1 MPLNA
6 VDSKAPVED
15 YSMFSR
21 NQNMI
26 PKPVTPAAADK
37 ASGFSS
43 AADVAAHQQSN
54 NATISSNP
62 NIAEQSVKPA
72 PKAPAPSVDTSVD
85 STKAPIVVD
94 NGPSMPSATVAEY
107 NAQIPKLP
115 APNNATVS
123 RDPTIAEQGVDTSI
137 DSSKPVTP
145 PAPTPAAPTPAAPA
159 PAAPAPVINDAPS
172 VQAQTPN
179 VNNEQEVQGAGAMF
193 NRTSAR
199 IAKLSERLKRSN
211 DINFNRMAM
220 AISMSGLG
228 SAGGGVPAP
237 VVAPTVP
244 TAAPAPTI
252 STPLSLG
259 SAGGGVPAPAVSA
272 PSPAGGPNAGALG
285 FGAVIP
291 PASTPTP
298 ATVNTSTPT
307 TTPLTSQATPVPST
321 PAPTPAAPAPATQA
335 PTPTTPTPTPAVTNA
350 VTPVAPATPAAP
362 TPTPAPAPAAPA
374 ISPSP
379 AAASAPVTPPAPTP
393 DINNQKEV
401 QGVGSMFG
409 RTSAKIA
416 QLQNLLNK

>member
-1 MPLNA
+1 
-6 VDSKAPVED
+6 
-15 YSMFSR
+15 
-21 NQNMI
+21 MI

-54 NATISSNP
+54 NPRANSNP
-62 NIAEQSVKPA
+62 TLAEQSVKPA
-72 PKAPAPSVDTSVD
+72 PSVSTPSVPAPKAPTTKAPTVVDNGPSAPSATVAEYYANLPKAPPSATVAEQGVDTSVD
-85 STKAPIVVD
+85 STK
-94 NGPSMPSATVAEY
+94 
-107 NAQIPKLP
+107 
-115 APNNATVS
+115 
-123 RDPTIAEQGVDTSI
+123 
-137 DSSKPVTP
+137 PV
-145 PAPTPAAPTPAAPA
+145 APTTSA
-159 PAAPAPVINDAPS
+159 PAAPAAAPVINVAPS
-172 VQAQTPN
+172 VQAQTPD

-199 IAKLSERLKRSN
+199 ISKLSERLKRSN
-211 DINFNRMAM
+211 DTNFTKEGIAVNQSGQSM
-220 AISMSGLG
+220 AIPK
-228 SAGGGVPAP
+228 ANPIAATPAP

-252 STPLSLG
+252 STPIPAVST
-259 SAGGGVPAPAVSA
+259 PAPAPTPTSSTA
-272 PSPAGGPNAGALG
+272 T
-285 FGAVIP
+285 
-291 PASTPTP
+291 STPAP
-298 ATVNTSTPT
+298 ATVTTSTPT

-335 PTPTTPTPTPAVTNA
+335 PTPATPTPTPAVTNA

-362 TPTPAPAPAAPA
+362 TPTPAPTPAAPA

-379 AAASAPVTPPAPTP
+379 AAASAPVTPPTPTP

-401 QGVGSMFG
+401 QGAGSMFG

>member
-145 PAPTPAAPTPAAPA
+145 PAPTPVAPTPAAPT
-159 PAAPAPVINDAPS
+159 PVINDAPS

-211 DINFNRMAM
+211 DTNFTKEGIAVNMSGQSM
-220 AISMSGLG
+220 AIPK
-228 SAGGGVPAP
+228 ADPIAAAPAP

-252 STPLSLG
+252 STPIPAVST
-259 SAGGGVPAPAVSA
+259 PAPAVSA
-272 PSPAGGPNAGALG
+272 PAPTPTSSTAT
-285 FGAVIP
+285 
-291 PASTPTP
+291 STPTP
-298 ATVNTSTPT
+298 ATVTTSTPT